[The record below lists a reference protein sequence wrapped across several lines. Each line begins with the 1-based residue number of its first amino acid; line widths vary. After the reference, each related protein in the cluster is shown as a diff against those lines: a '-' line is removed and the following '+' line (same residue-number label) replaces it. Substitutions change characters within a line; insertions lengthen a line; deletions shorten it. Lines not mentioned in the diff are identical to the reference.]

1 MNQTESLIEK
11 LYHAINVINCE
22 SKIAKDYGTE
32 HKLTYSD
39 ISLLKCIQ
47 RNENSKAGDL
57 SQYLGMT
64 NGAVT
69 QLAKKLE
76 NKGYLEPY
84 RTTGNK
90 KEVYYKLTGIGEKA
104 CAGYDSHYDKIKGS
118 IESYIS
124 TLDNETIGKITGLF
138 DAVADSASV
147 DKNCYIKH
155 SSCDGGKPEEE
166 SIGRCEKCKRIY

>member
-1 MNQTESLIEK
+1 MEQRQSVIEK
-11 LYHAINVINCE
+11 FYQTISVINCE
-22 SKIAKDYGTE
+22 SKIAKNYGTK
-32 HKLTYSD
+32 HNLTTSD

-76 NKGYLEPY
+76 RKEYLDPY
-84 RTTGNK
+84 RMQGNK
-90 KEVYYKLTGIGEKA
+90 KEVYYRLTESGEMA
-104 CAGYDSHYDKIKGS
+104 CEGYDRYYDKIKKTVDAY
-118 IESYIS
+118 IE
-124 TLDNETIGKITGLF
+124 TLDDETVKKITGLF

-147 DKNCYIKH
+147 DKDCYIK
-155 SSCDGGKPEEE
+155 CECKNDDTKQE

>member
-1 MNQTESLIEK
+1 MHPNQSLIEK
-11 LYHAINVINCE
+11 FYQAVNIITCE
-22 SKIAKDYGTE
+22 SKIAKNYGTE

-39 ISLLKCIQ
+39 ISLLKCVQ

-76 NKGYLEPY
+76 SKGYLEPY
-84 RTTGNK
+84 RMPGNK
-90 KEVYYKLTGIGEKA
+90 KEIYYKLTETGETA
-104 CAGYDSHYDKIKGS
+104 CEGYDLHYDEIKNR

-124 TLDNETIGKITGLF
+124 NLDDETIKKITGLF
-138 DAVADSASV
+138 DAVAESASV
-147 DKNCYIKH
+147 DKNCSIKH
-155 SSCDGGKPEEE
+155 SACKGDNSEKE

>member
-1 MNQTESLIEK
+1 MHQEQSLIKK
-11 LYHAINVINCE
+11 LYQAINIITCE
-22 SKIAKDYGTE
+22 SKIAKNYGTE

-39 ISLLKCIQ
+39 ISLLKCVQ

-76 NKGYLEPY
+76 GKGYLEPY
-84 RTTGNK
+84 RIPGNK
-90 KEVYYKLTGIGEKA
+90 KEVYYRLTERGEKA
-104 CAGYDSHYDKIKGS
+104 CDGYDHHYEEIKDR
-118 IESYIS
+118 IESYID
-124 TLDNETIGKITGLF
+124 TLDNETIEKIIGLF

-147 DKNCYIKH
+147 DKNCSIKH
-155 SSCDGGKPEEE
+155 ASCKSDKSEKE